1 MQTDKDVCRP
11 ECCLVVLVLIYHVL
25 CLAYAKYRD
34 KLDPI
39 VDDIQTYT
47 TVVFVKYL
55 EVHHPVAFCFVS
67 PPRFIQG
74 IL

>member
-39 VDDIQTYT
+39 VDDT
-47 TVVFVKYL
+47 TVVSVKYL
-55 EVHHPVAFCFVS
+55 GVHHPVAFCFVS
-67 PPRFIQG
+67 SPRFIQV